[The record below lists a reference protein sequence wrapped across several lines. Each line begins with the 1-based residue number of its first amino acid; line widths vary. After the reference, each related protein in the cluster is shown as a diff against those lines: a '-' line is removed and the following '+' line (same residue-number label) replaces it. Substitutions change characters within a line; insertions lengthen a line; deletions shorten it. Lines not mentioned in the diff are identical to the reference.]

1 MSKFNLKIKFQLQVC
16 FIAIVIEIVIV
27 FYELSVFVLNNFVTL
42 YNKFSHSVTQKNQ
55 QLKEMNIPH
64 TSNPRIVIIGGGFAG
79 LALAKRLKNKN
90 VQVVLLDKHN
100 YHTFQPL
107 LYQVATGGLEAGSI
121 AYPIRKVIQEYKD
134 FYFRLT
140 SVKEIDTKNQKIIS
154 EIGDLHY
161 DYLVIATGS
170 KTNYFGNKEIERNS
184 MSMKTIPQ
192 SLNIRSLILENFEQ
206 AVLTKDEA
214 DRNALMN
221 FVLVGAGPTGVE
233 LAGAL
238 AEMKRAILQKD
249 YPDLDISKMEI
260 NLIQS
265 GDRVL
270 NTMSEKSSVAAE
282 RFLLDLGVK
291 VWKNIRVTNYDG
303 RTISTNSDLSIDSA
317 TVIWTAGVQGA
328 LIHGLDAESL
338 VERVERIRV
347 NQYNQV
353 AGYNNIFAVGDIASM
368 ETTNYP
374 QGHPMMAQPA
384 IQQGHLLGENLIKLI
399 ANQPMKPFEY
409 NDKGSMATIGRNL
422 AVVDL
427 PSYHFHGFFAWIVW
441 MMVHLLSLIG
451 FKNKAVV
458 FMNWMYN
465 YIRFDREGRLIVRP
479 YKKRSF
485 VTFTSDEV

>member
-1 MSKFNLKIKFQLQVC
+1 
-16 FIAIVIEIVIV
+16 
-27 FYELSVFVLNNFVTL
+27 
-42 YNKFSHSVTQKNQ
+42 
-55 QLKEMNIPH
+55 MNIPQ
-64 TSNPRIVIIGGGFAG
+64 SDKKRVVIIGGGFAG
-79 LALAKRLKNKN
+79 LSIAKKLRNKN
-90 VQVVLLDKHN
+90 LQVVLLDKHN

-140 SVKEIDTKNQKIIS
+140 SVKEIDTQNQKVIS
-154 EIGDLHY
+154 EIGDLNY

-206 AVLTKDEA
+206 AVLTTNEA
-214 DRNALMN
+214 DKNALIN

-260 NLIQS
+260 NLVQS

-270 NTMSEKSSVAAE
+270 NTMSEKSSAAAE
-282 RFLLDLGVK
+282 KFLVDLGVI
-291 VWKNIRVTNYDG
+291 VHKNVRVTNYDG
-303 RTISTNSDLSIDSA
+303 RTITTNSDLTFETA

-328 LIHGLDAESL
+328 AIHGLDSKSL

-353 AGYNNIFAVGDIASM
+353 VGYDNIFAIGDIASM
-368 ETTNYP
+368 ESEKYP

-384 IQQGHLLGENLIKLI
+384 LQQGALLGENLVKLL
-399 ANQPMKPFEY
+399 ANKPMKPFEY

-427 PSYHFHGFFAWIVW
+427 PKYHFNGLFAWFVW
-441 MMVHLLSLIG
+441 MFVHLFSLIG

-458 FMNWMYN
+458 FLNWVYN

-479 YKKRSF
+479 FKKRSF

>member
-1 MSKFNLKIKFQLQVC
+1 
-16 FIAIVIEIVIV
+16 
-27 FYELSVFVLNNFVTL
+27 
-42 YNKFSHSVTQKNQ
+42 
-55 QLKEMNIPH
+55 MNIPQS
-64 TSNPRIVIIGGGFAG
+64 SNPRVVIIGGGFAG
-79 LALAKRLKNKN
+79 LALAKKLKNKSL
-90 VQVVLLDKHN
+90 QVVLLDKHN

-121 AYPIRKVIQEYKD
+121 AYPIRKVIQEYQD

-140 SVKEIDTKNQKIIS
+140 SVKEIDTQNQKIIS

-214 DRNALMN
+214 DKNALIN

-260 NLIQS
+260 NLVQS

-270 NTMSEKSSVAAE
+270 NTMSEKSSAAAE
-282 RFLLDLGVK
+282 KFLIDLGVK

-303 RTISTNSDLSIDSA
+303 RTITTNSDLTFETA

-328 LIHGLDAESL
+328 AIHGLDAKSL

-353 AGYNNIFAVGDIASM
+353 VGYDNIFAIGDIASM
-368 ETTNYP
+368 ESEKYP

-384 IQQGHLLGENLIKLI
+384 MQQGSLLAENLVKLI
-399 ANQPMKPFEY
+399 AKKPMKAFEY

-427 PSYHFHGFFAWIVW
+427 PKYHFNGFFAWFVW
-441 MMVHLLSLIG
+441 MFVHLFSLIG

-458 FMNWMYN
+458 FLNWVYN